1 MTKQTKRH
9 GERRVW
15 FPRILFFKQNSQK
28 QQIKSK
34 VSLKKGM
41 WGSKCLVFF
50 FNLAFRVYC

>member
-1 MTKQTKRH
+1 MTKQKKRH

-34 VSLKKGM
+34 VSLKKRDVGEKVF
-41 WGSKCLVFF
+41 SFF

>member
-1 MTKQTKRH
+1 MTKLKKRH

-15 FPRILFFKQNSQK
+15 FPRILFFNQNSQK